1 MVRRPPGTAFGAPP
15 VGWAGVELLR
25 RRTVRAVLGV
35 LGTLALLGAGGC
47 AGARPPAA
55 TPTPAPTPIARL
67 NTAEMSIPRIDFCT
81 LVPGRAVRQAL
92 RAKPATSQRWGNG
105 DQTSV
110 PGEGRQVVAEHGC
123 AWSAGAASARAWIYA
138 PPVGPALARSAV
150 QQAAHEPHCHD
161 VNGPSFGTPSL
172 VQVCSASGTRRV
184 RHAGLFTDTWL
195 SCEVGDQAPAA
206 QVRRR
211 ADAWCVAIATALNTS
226 R

>member
-1 MVRRPPGTAFGAPP
+1 M
-15 VGWAGVELLR
+15 ELLR
-25 RRTVRAVLGV
+25 RRTVRPVLAV
-35 LGTLALLGAGGC
+35 LGTLALLGVGGC

-55 TPTPAPTPIARL
+55 APTPAPTPIARL

-81 LVPGRAVRQAL
+81 LVPAQAVRQAL
-92 RAKPATSQRWGNG
+92 RAKPSTSQGWGNG
-105 DQTSV
+105 DQTGV

-138 PPVGPALARSAV
+138 PPVGAALARAV
-150 QQAAHEPHCHD
+150 AQQAAHERDCHD
-161 VNGPSFGTPSL
+161 VNGPAFGTPSV
-172 VQVCSASGTRRV
+172 VQVCSASGSQRV

-195 SCEVGDQAPAA
+195 SCEVGDQAPVA